1 MSGTQITNT
10 ATITFDPTYGVNKPI
25 TTNRI
30 LNTLDTAGPTS
41 SVQPL
46 PGVEPSTNFTVS
58 WSGQDETGGSGLAFY
73 DVYVSDNGGAFTPW
87 LTGTT
92 QTSATYPGT
101 NGHTYGFYSVAT
113 DNVGNRQAIPAAA
126 QATTQ
131 IVSQSFATPVFDSLA
146 APTITY
152 GTASTTLSGHLAAGT
167 LVPPGDVAITLDGVT
182 EDAPIDPS
190 SGNFAAAFSTA
201 TLGTSASPYTVTL
214 AYAGSTNFA
223 AANATST
230 LTINPA
236 TLTVTALSY
245 DIGHGDS
252 IPTLNYAITG
262 FVNNETAAVVV
273 GTPSLSVNPKSA
285 DAAGRY
291 PIAVD
296 TSSLSAANYVFAAAA
311 GTLTVHPKVL
321 DVRVD
326 YGSKSISL
334 SGLQRDLPFTTIKA
348 IDILFSD
355 DVAVNMGQLSLTGAN
370 GKSYG
375 FAGLRYSPKTDDA
388 TWTLPSALGVDR
400 LMMALDGETFAAD
413 PTIVVNPF
421 ATKFAVLPG
430 DFNGDGVVNSQDMVG
445 VRNQMQ
451 GVGDPSMIGW
461 ADLDGN
467 GVVDLNDYNAVR
479 QNIGK
484 RLP

>member
-1 MSGTQITNT
+1 M
-10 ATITFDPTYGVNKPI
+10 
-25 TTNRI
+25 
-30 LNTLDTAGPTS
+30 
-41 SVQPL
+41 
-46 PGVEPSTNFTVS
+46 
-58 WSGQDETGGSGLAFY
+58 
-73 DVYVSDNGGAFTPW
+73 
-87 LTGTT
+87 
-92 QTSATYPGT
+92 
-101 NGHTYGFYSVAT
+101 AT
-113 DNVGNRQAIPAAA
+113 DNAGNRQATPAAA

-131 IVSQSFATPVFDSLA
+131 IVSQSFATPAFDSLA

-152 GTASTTLSGHLAAGT
+152 GTVSTTLSGHLAAGT

-223 AANATST
+223 VANATST

-262 FVNNETAAVVV
+262 FVNNDTAAVVV

-285 DAAGRY
+285 AAAGRY

-311 GTLTVHPKVL
+311 GMLTVHPKVL

-348 IDILFSD
+348 IDIIFSD
-355 DVAVNMGQLSLTGAN
+355 DVAVNKGQLSLTGAN
-370 GKSYG
+370 GSSYG
-375 FAGLRYSPKTDDA
+375 FAGFSYSPKTDDA

-451 GVGDPSMIGW
+451 GMGDPSMIGW